1 MAMWTGAIWFIVRF
15 FIQELA
21 VMRKNITIVLLFLTF
36 LVPTVSHAARDYSS
50 YQTNDLIGD
59 VYLGVKYSRIGIFSD
74 DLDDGDKSDSRNVGF
89 MFGKGI
95 NDLLSWE
102 IAYNSNVTKEDDWL
116 GAGLNVEAET
126 LGFFLVAKT
135 QGDIYFK
142 GRVGYSRVTEDL
154 SAIGEFNSYGI
165 AYGVGAGFK
174 IGKIGAI
181 EVELSKLPTE
191 NLDLDVPGFG
201 PISFDVE
208 AEMVSV
214 AYVWAF
220 E

>member
-1 MAMWTGAIWFIVRF
+1 
-15 FIQELA
+15 
-21 VMRKNITIVLLFLTF
+21 MRKNITIVLLFLTF
-36 LVPTVSHAARDYSS
+36 LVPAVSHAARDYSS

-59 VYLGVKYSRIGIFSD
+59 VYLGLKYSRISIFSD
-74 DLDDGDKSDSRNVGF
+74 DLDDGDEADSRNVGF

-102 IAYNSNVTKEDDWL
+102 IAYNSNVTNEDNWL
-116 GAGLNVEAET
+116 GAGLDVEAET

-142 GRVGYSRVTEDL
+142 GRVGYARVTEDISL
-154 SAIGEFNSYGI
+154 VREFNSYGI

-174 IGKIGAI
+174 IGKEGAI

-191 NLDLDVPGFG
+191 DFDLAVPGFG
-201 PISFDVE
+201 TIDFDVE
-208 AEMVSV
+208 AEIISV